1 MWSGA
6 VASAALPF
14 VARAAGRADVL
25 LIDHSKEDYLPDLV
39 AAEALGLVGA
49 GTTVLADNVGILVA
63 AGYLEHVEAPARKA
77 PPPGADAMASWSQW
91 ETMPAAARRYETRMQ
106 AAPFESATE
115 LGAIDAMAISR
126 RIG

>member
-91 ETMPAAARRYETRMQ
+91 EKPAAARRYETRMQ

-126 RIG
+126 RLG